1 MLGITADFV
10 NYKDKKHTKA
20 LITLP
25 KVDGYSKED

>member
-10 NYKDKKHTKA
+10 NYEDKKYIKA

-25 KVDGYSKED
+25 KVDGYSRED